1 MHTKK
6 FDYAILGQGAAAFAA
21 AIRANELGKK
31 TVLIGKNAT
40 TGTILGGTCINVG
53 CVPSKRLI
61 SAGEFASDFRERN
74 FSGIKFAEP
83 HIEYGKIVAEKDKIV
98 RQMQRSKYQEVL
110 GSLENV
116 TYVNEFGSFDGKGRI
131 NAGNEIIKAEKV
143 LIATGARASVPDFNG
158 IDSIDYLTNEEA
170 LSIKEVPSSLIVVG
184 GRAMGLEFAQMF
196 ARLGTKVTLLQRNE
210 TILPGWEP
218 ELTHML
224 SNYIKEGGVILKTG
238 VSIEEVGSEGKTK
251 FVKALVEGKSETF
264 TAENI
269 LFATGRKPNVEKLNL
284 ESAGIK
290 TAKGGFVAT
299 NEKMETSTDGVY
311 AAGDVTGEPMLE
323 TLAAKEG
330 YAATEN
336 ALNGAKTEIDKK
348 VVPTVVFTMP
358 EAAYVGLT
366 DEEANALGIR
376 CSCSTLKFSGL
387 PKAEILGDDRGLV
400 KMVIDHKS
408 HRILGVSILSKSASE
423 LIGQAT
429 LMVKFGLTIDDVIDT
444 VMPFPTLSEAL
455 KLTALSFYK
464 DVDRL
469 SCCSI

>member
-1 MHTKK
+1 MRAKR

-31 TVLIGKNAT
+31 TVLIGRNT
-40 TGTILGGTCINVG
+40 TAGTILGGTCVNVG
-53 CVPSKRLI
+53 CVPSKRMI

-74 FSGIKFAEP
+74 FSGIKFAKPE
-83 HIEYGKIVAEKDKIV
+83 IDYGKIVAEKNDMVK
-98 RQMQRSKYQEVL
+98 QMQHSKYQEVL
-110 GSLENV
+110 GGLKNV
-116 TYVNEFGSFDGKGRI
+116 TYINEFGSFDGNGRI
-131 NAGNEIIKAEKV
+131 KVGDEVIEAGKI
-143 LIATGARASVPDFNG
+143 LIATGARASVPSFKG
-158 IDSIDYLTNEEA
+158 IESIDYLTNEEA
-170 LSIKEVPSSLIVVG
+170 LSINKAPESLIVVG

-218 ELTHML
+218 ELIQMMTE
-224 SNYIKEGGVILKTG
+224 YIKEGGVILKTG
-238 VSIEEVGSEGKTK
+238 VSIEEVGSDGKMK
-251 FVKALVEGKSETF
+251 FVKARVGGKMETF

-284 ESAGIK
+284 ESTGIK
-290 TAKGGFVAT
+290 TNKGGFIEV
-299 NEKMETSTDGVY
+299 NNRMETSAEGVY

-336 ALNGAKTEIDKK
+336 AFNGGKAEIDKS
-348 VVPTVVFTMP
+348 VVPKVVFTMP

-366 DEEANALGIR
+366 DEEANASGIR
-376 CSCSTLKFSGL
+376 CSCSPLKFSGL
-387 PKAEILGDDRGLV
+387 PKAEILGDTRGLV

-408 HRILGVSILSKSASE
+408 HRILGVSILSRSASE

-444 VMPFPTLSEAL
+444 VLPFPTLSEAL

-464 DVDRL
+464 DVGKL

>member
-1 MHTKK
+1 MCAKK
-6 FDYAILGQGAAAFAA
+6 FDYAVLGQGAAAFAA

-40 TGTILGGTCINVG
+40 SGTILGGTCVNVG
-53 CVPSKRLI
+53 CVPSKRMI
-61 SAGEFASDFRERN
+61 SAGEFASDFRERK
-74 FSGIKFAEP
+74 FSGINFSEP
-83 HIEYGKIVAEKDKIV
+83 QVDYSKIAAEKNAMIKK
-98 RQMQRSKYQEVL
+98 MQHSKYQDVIEGL
-110 GSLENV
+110 KSV
-116 TYVNEFGSFDGKGRI
+116 TYINEFGSLDGKGRI
-131 NAGNEIIKAEKV
+131 KAGNDIIEADKI
-143 LIATGARASVPDFNG
+143 LIATGARASVPDFKG

-170 LSIKEVPSSLIVVG
+170 LSINEAPKSLIVVG

-196 ARLGTKVTLLQRNE
+196 ARFGTKVTLLQRNE

-218 ELTHML
+218 ELIQML
-224 SNYIKEGGVILKTG
+224 SEYIREGGVILRTG
-238 VSIEEVGSEGKTK
+238 VSIEEVGMDGKMK
-251 FVKALVEGKSETF
+251 FVKALIDGKMETF

-269 LFATGRKPNVEKLNL
+269 LFATGRKPNVERLNL

-290 TAKGGFVAT
+290 TGNGSFIAV
-299 NEKMETSTDGVY
+299 NEKMETSVEGVY

-336 ALNGAKTEIDKK
+336 ALNEGKAEIDKN
-348 VVPTVVFTMP
+348 VVPKVVFTMP

-366 DEEANALGIR
+366 DEEANASGIR
-376 CSCSTLKFSGL
+376 CSCSPREFSGL
-387 PKAEILGDDRGLV
+387 PKAEILGDSRGLV

-408 HRILGVSILSKSASE
+408 HRILGVSILSRSASE
-423 LIGQAT
+423 IISQAT
-429 LMVKFGLTIDDVIDT
+429 LMVKFGMTIDDVIDT
-444 VMPFPTLSEAL
+444 VYPFPTLSEEL

-464 DVDRL
+464 DVDKL

>member
-1 MHTKK
+1 MCAKK

-40 TGTILGGTCINVG
+40 TGTILGGTCVNVG
-53 CVPSKRLI
+53 CVPSKRII
-61 SAGEFASDFRERN
+61 SAGEFASDFRERK
-74 FSGIKFAEP
+74 FSGIRFSEP
-83 HIEYGKIVAEKDKIV
+83 QVDYSKIAAEKNAMVK
-98 RQMQRSKYQEVL
+98 QMQHSKYQEVL
-110 GSLENV
+110 GGLKNV
-116 TYVNEFGSFDGKGRI
+116 TYINEFGSFDGKGRI
-131 NAGNEIIKAEKV
+131 KAGNETIEAGKV

-170 LSIKEVPSSLIVVG
+170 LSIKDAPKSLIVVG

-218 ELTHML
+218 ELIQML
-224 SNYIKEGGVILKTG
+224 SAYIEDGGVTLRTG
-238 VSIEEVGSEGKTK
+238 VSMEEVGSDGKMK
-251 FVKALVEGKSETF
+251 FVKALVGDKRETF

-284 ESAGIK
+284 GSAGIK
-290 TAKGGFVAT
+290 AGKGGFIEV
-299 NEKMETSTDGVY
+299 NNRMETSAEGVY

-336 ALNGAKTEIDKK
+336 ALNGAKAEIDKN
-348 VVPTVVFTMP
+348 VVPKVVFTMP

-366 DEEANALGIR
+366 DEEANGSGIR
-376 CSCSTLKFSGL
+376 CSCSPREFSGL
-387 PKAEILGDDRGLV
+387 PKAEILGDSRGLV

-408 HRILGVSILSKSASE
+408 HRILGVSILSRSASE
-423 LIGQAT
+423 LISQAT
-429 LMVKFGLTIDDVIDT
+429 LMVKFGMTIDDVIDT
-444 VMPFPTLSEAL
+444 VYPFPTLSEEL

-464 DVDRL
+464 DVDKL